1 MPALGGCR
9 AHETLILLLVILAQQ
24 SVVGASADE
33 GPVSFSNKLP
43 LRRAAVHWYCVENKQ
58 AARTV
63 QTCSRHAGTVA
74 ATHSNL
80 LRPYRRRR
88 RTKVRHPASTM
99 ATRSECNR
107 RHLRTLPHS
116 PSVADRYGRE
126 DAQHAAGSDTG
137 GAQACD
143 GAARCVD
150 FSTREKGANTP
161 IQLLSWPPLTATVT
175 ARHRCPLT
183 GEARREPGAL
193 RVLEDVPCLL
203 WLHQAGERHRPVRR
217 GGHTRH
223 THMIRTAG

>member
-1 MPALGGCR
+1 MGLANTHPERVEPTAARRRPMPALGGCR

-175 ARHRCPLT
+175 ARPPSLPLDRGSAT
-183 GEARREPGAL
+183 R
-193 RVLEDVPCLL
+193 
-203 WLHQAGERHRPVRR
+203 AGCAP
-217 GGHTRH
+217 
-223 THMIRTAG
+223 RT